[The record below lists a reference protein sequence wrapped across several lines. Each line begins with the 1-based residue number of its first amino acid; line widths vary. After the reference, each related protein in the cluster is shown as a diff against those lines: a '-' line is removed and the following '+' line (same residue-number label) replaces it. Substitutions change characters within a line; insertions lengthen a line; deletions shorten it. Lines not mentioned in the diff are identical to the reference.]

1 MLVKVFA
8 AAIQGISATEIT
20 IEVNQSGT
28 GFALVGLADKA
39 VIESRE
45 RIYSAF
51 RHNQLAFP
59 GRPQVINMAP
69 ADFKKEGAIY
79 DLPLAIG
86 MLACDGALPNDKL
99 SDYMIMGELS
109 LDGSLNAIHG
119 ALPMALLAKEKGYKG
134 FILPTVNAREAAV
147 VNDLDIIPAKNL
159 VDVIEFLKGTHDIE
173 PLKID
178 LHNEFECDEES
189 WNIDFCDVKGQ
200 DSVKRAFEVA
210 AAGGHNII
218 LVGPPGAGKSMMSK
232 RFPTILPPLTLD
244 EALETTKIHSVAG
257 KLENNAGLVT
267 RRPFRNPHHT
277 ISDTA
282 LVGGGSYPQPGE
294 ISLAH
299 NGVLFLDELPEFKRS
314 VLEVMRQ
321 PLEDRKITVSR
332 TRLTVEY
339 PASFMLIASMNP
351 CPCGYYNDPT
361 HECHCTPGEV
371 QRYLSR
377 ISGPLLDRIDMHI
390 EIVPVPFSQLANK
403 RLSETSAEIRARVVK
418 ARNIQTTR
426 FCNSGNGIHCN
437 AQMGSREIR
446 KYCKLDE
453 DSSQLLAKAMNKY
466 GLSARAYD
474 RILKLARTIADLAG
488 EENIAS
494 KHILEA
500 INYRNLDKSSWL
512 LR

>member
-20 IEVNQSGT
+20 IEVNVSGT
-28 GFALVGLADKA
+28 AFALVGLADKA

-51 RHNQLAFP
+51 KHNQLPFP

-69 ADFKKEGAIY
+69 ADVRKEGAIY

-86 MLACDGALPNDKL
+86 MLACDGILPSDKL
-99 SDYMIMGELS
+99 NDYMIMGELS

-119 ALPMALLAKEKGYKG
+119 ALPMAILAKEKGFKG
-134 FILPTVNAREAAV
+134 LILPAENAREAAV
-147 VNDLDIIPAKNL
+147 VEGLDIIPAENL
-159 VDVIEFLKGTHDIE
+159 VDVTEFLKGALVIE
-173 PLKID
+173 PTKVD
-178 LHNEFECDEES
+178 LAHDFECDEEN
-189 WNIDFCDVKGQ
+189 WEIDFSDVKGQ
-200 DSVKRAFEVA
+200 ESVKRALEVA
-210 AAGGHNII
+210 AAGGHNI
-218 LVGPPGAGKSMMSK
+218 LMVGPPGAGKSMMSK

-257 KLENNAGLVT
+257 NLENNAGLVT

-332 TRLTVEY
+332 TRMTVEY
-339 PASFMLIASMNP
+339 PASFMLVASMNP

-390 EIVPVPFSQLANK
+390 EIVPVPFAQLANK
-403 RLSETSAEIRARVVK
+403 REAETSAVIRARVVK
-418 ARNIQTTR
+418 ARDIQTAR
-426 FCNSGNGIHCN
+426 FKDCANGIHCN

-446 KYCKLDE
+446 KYCELD
-453 DSSQLLAKAMNKY
+453 DASSQLLAKAMNKY

-488 EENIAS
+488 EDRIGS

-512 LR
+512 AR